1 VTVRVTVPTS
11 VERAT
16 APDPL
21 CRAGR
26 VDLWSFSLDGSRID
40 RTTLSPDER
49 IRAARFKFD
58 EHREAYVAGRAW
70 LRDVVGTYAGLAP
83 EEVRFR
89 YLDLGKPILDAS
101 NPPSF
106 SLAHSESVAV
116 VGIGLEGP
124 IGVDVERVRP
134 HVLDR
139 AAAARVLSA
148 AELALIDRHSD
159 RDRAFLRCWVRKE
172 AYAKALGIGLERDLA
187 EITLTTGR
195 GTVDWD
201 GLRIRDV
208 PIGEASIC
216 AVAAPL
222 DSVVRYGGVW
232 RSRDGET

>member
-1 VTVRVTVPTS
+1 MTVPTS
-11 VERAT
+11 VEGAT
-16 APDPL
+16 APL
-21 CRAGR
+21 SRVGR
-26 VDLWSFSLDGSRID
+26 VDLWSSSLDGSRFD

-58 EHREAYVAGRAW
+58 EHRKAYVAGRAW
-70 LRDVVGTYAGLAP
+70 LREVVGTYAGLAP

-89 YLDLGKPILDAS
+89 YTDLGKPTLDVS
-101 NPPSF
+101 DPPAF
-106 SLAHSESVAV
+106 SLAHSDSIAV
-116 VGIGLEGP
+116 IGIGPEGP
-124 IGVDVERVRP
+124 IGVDVERARP

-139 AAAARVLSA
+139 AAAALVLSA
-148 AELALIDRHSD
+148 AELDLIDRHSD

-172 AYAKALGIGLERDLA
+172 AYAKALGIGLERHLA
-187 EITLTTGR
+187 GITLTTGR

-208 PIGEASIC
+208 PIDEASIC

-232 RSRDGET
+232 RSGGGGS